1 MWLFFCYHVRSKV
14 FAELAPVCGCC
25 WFVVYFWVKRLVS
38 IIVDNLYDVIV
49 VYLYICMYNI
59 FSGEFQVGPCVNKRG
74 GTDWCVFRV
83 HFPPT
88 PLHKMVLPTGSTWI
102 DQPQDAGRPTI
113 ATMRWC
119 TNYFHNVDMDS
130 VSRQICCVDCIM
142 ISYFYRDLI
151 MSESDDENVAGLS
164 LEGLAQELESLR
176 GLQRIVV
183 VPKERVVGK
192 FTGDSWQLSVR
203 DFGEQVR
210 AAWVVQASQKEEVPV
225 VAPVYSQP
233 SRRSSSAT
241 QQKAEIQQKVLFPFS
256 KRCMK
261 TDGLSATF
269 SRPSTAFV
277 SDQGK
282 VCVSTQIA

>member
-1 MWLFFCYHVRSKV
+1 
-14 FAELAPVCGCC
+14 
-25 WFVVYFWVKRLVS
+25 
-38 IIVDNLYDVIV
+38 
-49 VYLYICMYNI
+49 
-59 FSGEFQVGPCVNKRG
+59 
-74 GTDWCVFRV
+74 
-83 HFPPT
+83 
-88 PLHKMVLPTGSTWI
+88 
-102 DQPQDAGRPTI
+102 
-113 ATMRWC
+113 
-119 TNYFHNVDMDS
+119 
-130 VSRQICCVDCIM
+130 
-142 ISYFYRDLI
+142 

-183 VPKERVVGK
+183 VPKERVVGR
-192 FTGDSWQLSVR
+192 FTGDSRQLSVR
-203 DFGEQVR
+203 DFQERVR
-210 AAWVVQASQKEEVPV
+210 AAWVAQASQKTINF
-225 VAPVYSQP
+225 SSCGRTCLQP